1 MTKFDNPIDAFEEL
15 EFIVRETRLTHR
27 LLKDKKGK
35 YFVSGGGYN
44 PKGSTIMVAEM
55 NCRVVS

>member
-15 EFIVRETRLTHR
+15 KFIVRETRITHR

-35 YFVSGGGYN
+35 YFVSGGYI
-44 PKGSTIMVAEM
+44 PKGSTLIIAEL
-55 NCRVVS
+55 NCRAIH